1 VIAFETE
8 IAKGHWT
15 PEQLRVP
22 DQAFKAM
29 DAAAFQAL
37 VPNIDIK
44 AFAANSGVSS
54 LSNMVAYGD
63 TPSRPAPSWS
73 TRSRLTCGRNISPST
88 SPPTTPPS

>member
-1 VIAFETE
+1 MPTPAASADTVIAFETE

-44 AFAANSGVSS
+44 AFAAG
-54 LSNMVAYGD
+54 G
-63 TPSRPAPSWS
+63 R
-73 TRSRLTCGRNISPST
+73 RLKPVEHGRLRRHGHHGRRQAGRHPDA
-88 SPPTTPPS
+88 